1 MYISHQGLQAIHQ
14 DIVNDAL
21 RRAELRRKL
30 QEQESKSHDRDRR
43 RNFGMPLTV
52 LVRLVL
58 SVASRS

>member
-21 RRAELRRKL
+21 RRSELRRKL
-30 QEQESKSHDRDRR
+30 QAQETESHNRAARR
-43 RNFGMPLTV
+43 YIGMPLTV
-52 LVRLVL
+52 LVRLML